1 MAKTQK
7 SLNDELRAI
16 YLERV
21 HKCLSLE
28 DEVLVVGANELA
40 VPVVDTDGNEKW
52 IVLTVKVPIGSRLD
66 GEPYDGYSAA
76 EDYQLKLANKA
87 AKAAEKERKAAA
99 DKAKRAKKNEG
110 E

>member
-1 MAKTQK
+1 M
-7 SLNDELRAI
+7 
-16 YLERV
+16 
-21 HKCLSLE
+21 
-28 DEVLVVGANELA
+28 
-40 VPVVDTDGNEKW
+40 
-52 IVLTVKVPIGSRLD
+52 
-66 GEPYDGYSAA
+66 A